1 MDTTATRNN
10 EYSAFEPV
18 LYLAFELSEA
28 HWKLGFTIGV
38 GQRPR
43 ERNIRSCDLVALRDE
58 IQRAKKR
65 FDLPETVRVVSCFEA
80 GRDGF
85 SRKDIGTMWLHRYL
99 TQEGIENLVVD
110 SSSIE
115 VNRRQRRAKT
125 DRMDVEK
132 LLSQLIRYR
141 SGDRKVWSVVH
152 VPSVEDEDRRH
163 LNRELAAAKKDRTR
177 HNNRIKGLLV
187 GQGVRLAIKD
197 DFLDRLDAVR
207 TWDGSPLPP
216 GLQMRIRREYERM
229 ELAERQ
235 IKELE
240 RERIEAIRYS
250 EDPSVDMV
258 RQLLKLKGIGLN
270 SAWLYTM
277 EFFSWRKFY
286 NRKEVGALAGLTP
299 TPHESGSSSRERGMS
314 KAGNRHIRGLA
325 IEIAWGWL
333 RYQPESELTQWYEE
347 RFGHGSSRIRRIGIV
362 ALARK
367 LLVELWRYLETGTV
381 PKGAVLK
388 TRLI

>member
-1 MDTTATRNN
+1 MDTAATRNI

-65 FDLPETVRVVSCFEA
+65 FDLPETVRVVSCYEA

-85 SRKDIGTMWLHRYL
+85 WLHRYL
-99 TQEGIENLVVD
+99 IQEGIENLIVD

-163 LNRELAAAKKDRTR
+163 LNRELSAAKKDRTR

-187 GQGVRLAIKD
+187 GQGIRLAIKD
-197 DFLDRLDAVR
+197 DFLNRLDAVR

-216 GLQMRIRREYERM
+216 GLQMRIGREYERM
-229 ELAERQ
+229 KLAGRQ

-240 RERIEAIRYS
+240 MERIESIRQS

-277 EFFSWRKFY
+277 EFFSWRKFQ

-314 KAGNRHIRGLA
+314 KAGNRHIRSMA
-325 IEIAWGWL
+325 VEIAWGWL

-347 RFGHGSSRIRRIGIV
+347 RFGHGSSRMRRIGIV

-367 LLVELWRYLETGTV
+367 LLVELWRYLETGAI

>member
-1 MDTTATRNN
+1 MDTAATRNI
-10 EYSAFEPV
+10 EYSAFEPI

-65 FDLPETVRVVSCFEA
+65 FDLPETVRVVSCYEA

-85 SRKDIGTMWLHRYL
+85 WLHRYL
-99 TQEGIENLVVD
+99 IQEGIENLIVD

-163 LNRELAAAKKDRTR
+163 LNRELSAAKKDRTR

-187 GQGVRLAIKD
+187 GQGIRLAIKD
-197 DFLDRLDAVR
+197 DFLNRLDAVR

-216 GLQMRIRREYERM
+216 GLQMRIGREYERM
-229 ELAERQ
+229 KLAGRQ

-240 RERIEAIRYS
+240 MERIESIRQS

-277 EFFSWRKFY
+277 EFFSWRKFQ

-314 KAGNRHIRGLA
+314 KAGNRHIRSMA
-325 IEIAWGWL
+325 VEIAWGWL

-347 RFGHGSSRIRRIGIV
+347 RFGHGSSRMRRIGIV

-367 LLVELWRYLETGTV
+367 LLVELWRYLETGAI

>member
-1 MDTTATRNN
+1 MDTAATRNSQ
-10 EYSAFEPV
+10 YSAFDPV

-28 HWKLGFTIGV
+28 HWKLGFTTGV

-43 ERNIRSCDLVALRDE
+43 ERNIRSCDLVALREE
-58 IQRAKKR
+58 IRRAKKR
-65 FDLPETVRVVSCFEA
+65 FDLPETVRVVSCYEA

-85 SRKDIGTMWLHRYL
+85 WLHRYL
-99 TQEGIENLVVD
+99 IQEGIENLVVD

-125 DRMDVEK
+125 DSMDVEK

-141 SGDRKVWSVVH
+141 SGERKVWSVVH

-229 ELAERQ
+229 KLAQIQ

-240 RERIEAIRYS
+240 RERIEAIRHS

-277 EFFSWRKFY
+277 EFFSWRKFK

-299 TPHESGSSSRERGMS
+299 TPHSSGSSSRERGMS
-314 KAGNRHIRGLA
+314 KAGNRHIRGMA
-325 IEIAWGWL
+325 VEIAWGWL

-347 RFGHGSSRIRRIGIV
+347 RFGHGSSRMRRIGIV

-367 LLVELWRYLETGTV
+367 LLVQLWRYLETGAI

>member
-1 MDTTATRNN
+1 MDTAATRNI
-10 EYSAFEPV
+10 EYRAFEPV

-28 HWKLGFTIGV
+28 HWKLGFSIGV

-43 ERNIRSCDLVALRDE
+43 ERNIRSCDLVALREE
-58 IQRAKKR
+58 IRRAKKR
-65 FDLPETVRVVSCFEA
+65 FGLTETAIVVSCYEA

-85 SRKDIGTMWLHRYL
+85 WLHRYL
-99 TQEGIENLVVD
+99 IQEGIENLVVD

-216 GLQMRIRREYERM
+216 GLQMRLKREYERM
-229 ELAERQ
+229 KLAQRQ

-240 RERIEAIRYS
+240 SERIEAIRHS

-277 EFFSWRKFY
+277 EFFSWRKFR

-299 TPHESGSSSRERGMS
+299 TPHESGASSRERGMS
-314 KAGNRHIRGLA
+314 KAGNRHIRSMA
-325 IEIAWGWL
+325 VEIAWGWL

-347 RFGHGSSRIRRIGIV
+347 RFGHGGSRIRRIGIV

-367 LLVELWRYLETGTV
+367 LLVELWRYLETGAI

-388 TRLI
+388 TRWI

>member
-1 MDTTATRNN
+1 MDTAATRNA

-43 ERNIRSCDLVALRDE
+43 ERNITACDLVALREE

-65 FDLPETVRVVSCFEA
+65 FGLPETAKAVSCYEA

-85 SRKDIGTMWLHRYL
+85 WLHRYL
-99 TQEGIENLVVD
+99 TQAGVENLIVD

-152 VPSVEDEDRRH
+152 VPSMEEEDRRH

-187 GQGVRLAIKD
+187 GQGIRLAIKD
-197 DFLDRLDAVR
+197 DFLDRLDAVQ

-216 GLQMRIRREYERM
+216 GLQMR
-229 ELAERQ
+229 
-235 IKELE
+235 
-240 RERIEAIRYS
+240 
-250 EDPSVDMV
+250 
-258 RQLLKLKGIGLN
+258 LK
-270 SAWLYTM
+270 
-277 EFFSWRKFY
+277 RD
-286 NRKEVGALAGLTP
+286 
-299 TPHESGSSSRERGMS
+299 
-314 KAGNRHIRGLA
+314 
-325 IEIAWGWL
+325 L
-333 RYQPESELTQWYEE
+333 R
-347 RFGHGSSRIRRIGIV
+347 
-362 ALARK
+362 
-367 LLVELWRYLETGTV
+367 
-381 PKGAVLK
+381 
-388 TRLI
+388 